1 MRSFSKHS
9 LEAISLGK
17 RELWRILVSGKMSEE
32 EVDRVEKRYNETEK
46 SRLFSLGFMK
56 KENRGF

>member
-1 MRSFSKHS
+1 M
-9 LEAISLGK
+9 
-17 RELWRILVSGKMSEE
+17 SGE

-56 KENRGF
+56 KVNRGF

>member
-1 MRSFSKHS
+1 
-9 LEAISLGK
+9 
-17 RELWRILVSGKMSEE
+17 MSEE

-56 KENRGF
+56 KENRGFWLKEHQLGDVVEMETDDLMPFSCGF